1 MKEYYKIGEISKL
14 YGIGTDSLRY
24 YEELGIL
31 HPRRDSNGYR
41 MYSISDIRTLN
52 ILRELR
58 SIGFSMQEIKE
69 HLQDFNVEKTLSLFR
84 REISAIDEKIDEL
97 QKLRAHLSSR
107 INEMEKHLQ
116 EDFAF
121 DCPRI
126 RFIPERK
133 ILKLSESVYR
143 DEDLDFV
150 LKELQ
155 KKNQDQLYIIGNGSM
170 GAVIPL
176 EPISKGIY
184 GHFSA
189 VFSLVGENEDYDT
202 VIPAGNYLGYTVR
215 GSYSK
220 MEAGWKTL
228 FTELS
233 RCKLT
238 PSGNPMEFYIIDN
251 HDTNRE
257 EEFITHLQIP
267 V

>member
-84 REISAIDEKIDEL
+84 REISAIDGKIDEL

-107 INEMEKHLQ
+107 ISEMEKHLQ

-126 RFIPERK
+126 SFIPERK

-189 VFSLVGENEDYDT
+189 VFVWSVKMKITTQSFLPEIT
-202 VIPAGNYLGYTVR
+202 WGYTVR

-233 RCKLT
+233 RRKLT

>member
-31 HPRRDSNGYR
+31 RPRRDSNGYR
-41 MYSISDIRTLN
+41 MYSIRDIRTLN

-58 SIGFSMQEIKE
+58 SIGFSMQEIKA
-69 HLQDFNVEKTLSLFR
+69 HLQDFNVDKTLSLFR
-84 REISAIDEKIDEL
+84 QEISAIDEKIDEL
-97 QKLRAHLSSR
+97 QKLRAHLSFR
-107 INEMEKHLQ
+107 INDMEQHLQ
-116 EDFAF
+116 TDFAF
-121 DCPRI
+121 DRPRI
-126 RFIPERK
+126 RYIPERK

-155 KKNQDQLYIIGNGSM
+155 KKNQDQLYIIGNGNM

-176 EPISKGIY
+176 EPISRGAY
-184 GHFSA
+184 GQFSA
-189 VFSLVGENEDYDT
+189 VFCLVDSNEDYDT

-220 MEAGWKTL
+220 MAAAWKTL
-228 FTELS
+228 FEELS
-233 RCKLT
+233 RLSLT

-251 HDTNRE
+251 HDTNQE

>member
-1 MKEYYKIGEISKL
+1 
-14 YGIGTDSLRY
+14 
-24 YEELGIL
+24 
-31 HPRRDSNGYR
+31 

-84 REISAIDEKIDEL
+84 REISAIDGKIDEL

-107 INEMEKHLQ
+107 ISEMEKHLQ

-126 RFIPERK
+126 SFIPERK

-233 RCKLT
+233 RRKLT

>member
-1 MKEYYKIGEISKL
+1 
-14 YGIGTDSLRY
+14 
-24 YEELGIL
+24 
-31 HPRRDSNGYR
+31 
-41 MYSISDIRTLN
+41 
-52 ILRELR
+52 
-58 SIGFSMQEIKE
+58 
-69 HLQDFNVEKTLSLFR
+69 
-84 REISAIDEKIDEL
+84 
-97 QKLRAHLSSR
+97 
-107 INEMEKHLQ
+107 
-116 EDFAF
+116 
-121 DCPRI
+121 
-126 RFIPERK
+126 
-133 ILKLSESVYR
+133 
-143 DEDLDFV
+143 
-150 LKELQ
+150 
-155 KKNQDQLYIIGNGSM
+155 M

-233 RCKLT
+233 RRKLT

>member
-1 MKEYYKIGEISKL
+1 
-14 YGIGTDSLRY
+14 
-24 YEELGIL
+24 
-31 HPRRDSNGYR
+31 
-41 MYSISDIRTLN
+41 
-52 ILRELR
+52 
-58 SIGFSMQEIKE
+58 
-69 HLQDFNVEKTLSLFR
+69 
-84 REISAIDEKIDEL
+84 
-97 QKLRAHLSSR
+97 
-107 INEMEKHLQ
+107 MEKHLQ

-126 RFIPERK
+126 SFIPERK

-233 RCKLT
+233 RRKLT

>member
-69 HLQDFNVEKTLSLFR
+69 HLQ
-84 REISAIDEKIDEL
+84 
-97 QKLRAHLSSR
+97 
-107 INEMEKHLQ
+107 

-126 RFIPERK
+126 SFIPERK

-233 RCKLT
+233 RRKLT